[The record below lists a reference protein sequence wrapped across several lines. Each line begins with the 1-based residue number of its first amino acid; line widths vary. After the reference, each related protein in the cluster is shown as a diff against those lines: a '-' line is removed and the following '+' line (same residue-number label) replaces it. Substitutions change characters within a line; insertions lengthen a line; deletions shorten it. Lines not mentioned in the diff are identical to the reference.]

1 MITISQI
8 KSKIRHEITLKGIVV
23 AEQHRDQLRAHTQ
36 ISDRIS
42 DKIYDNACHQVF
54 EIIYHEVRRNVNF
67 ETLYYF

>member
-8 KSKIRHEITLKGIVV
+8 KSKIRYEITLKG
-23 AEQHRDQLRAHTQ
+23 HTQ

-42 DKIYDNACHQVF
+42 DQIYDNISHQVF
-54 EIIYHEVRRNVNF
+54 EVIYHEVRVKVNF

>member
-8 KSKIRHEITLKGIVV
+8 KSKIRHEITLKG
-23 AEQHRDQLRAHTQ
+23 HSQ

-42 DKIYDNACHQVF
+42 DQIYDNACHQVF
-54 EIIYHEVRRNVNF
+54 EIIYHEVKRKVNF